1 LSRSCFPRNR
11 PRQAHPPPGQGQWRS
26 KGKTQSGNIAVIEV
40 TDQLELKYWK
50 SLRERL
56 ESELSQEEVVM
67 RAQEIR
73 QL

>member
-1 LSRSCFPRNR
+1 LTRNR
-11 PRQAHPPPGQGQWRS
+11 PRQAHRPPGQGQWRS
-26 KGKTQSGNIAVIEV
+26 KGGNIAVIEV

-67 RAQEIR
+67 RSQEIR